1 MNPVREPGGQARG
14 FTLLEVLVALI
25 IFAIAFG
32 VLAQIIQTGLG
43 QARSASATSEATL
56 LARSLLAE
64 VGSELPVSPGVIEG
78 EARNGYRWRI
88 EMRATEDGADDTL
101 RAYLVQVTVAWAP
114 DAPLVELSTLRL
126 GAAPP

>member
-1 MNPVREPGGQARG
+1 MSRAPERGARADG

-32 VLAQIIQTGLG
+32 ILAQIIQTGLG
-43 QARSASATSEATL
+43 QARSAAITSEAVL

-64 VGSELPVSPGVIEG
+64 VGSELPVAPGVIEG
-78 EARNGYRWRI
+78 EAKDGYRWRI
-88 EMRATEDGADDTL
+88 EMRATEGPADDAL
-101 RAYLVQVTVAWAP
+101 RAYLVQVTVAWDAKAP
-114 DAPLVELSTLRL
+114 PIELSTLRL